1 MFLSSK
7 LNIYPILFITQKF
20 YFLPSFLSRLQQ
32 RPPPAFV
39 WKYKA
44 QCYLS
49 VGWETT
55 YFITLE
61 KAYGMTVTIMTIVIN
76 KIIQVG
82 QICLISWVKQEILIC
97 VWQRKIH
104 ILSKRK
110 NILPDSWAPDCS
122 AQGPRHLAGWS
133 SDWRGA
139 TASFLSPSQT
149 SQCPAKPAKQ
159 RFPHFYYLRWWF
171 IWQQLW
177 LLTKKWTR

>member
-1 MFLSSK
+1 MIAIVFIIKIEHFLFYLLLRSFIFFHLFSPGCNSVRRLHLSGNTK
-7 LNIYPILFITQKF
+7 LNVT
-20 YFLPSFLSRLQQ
+20 S
-32 RPPPAFV
+32 V
-39 WKYKA
+39 
-44 QCYLS
+44 S
-49 VGWETT
+49 VGWETA

-122 AQGPRHLAGWS
+122 ARGPRHLAGWS

-159 RFPHFYYLRWWF
+159 RFPHFYFFR
-171 IWQQLW
+171 
-177 LLTKKWTR
+177 